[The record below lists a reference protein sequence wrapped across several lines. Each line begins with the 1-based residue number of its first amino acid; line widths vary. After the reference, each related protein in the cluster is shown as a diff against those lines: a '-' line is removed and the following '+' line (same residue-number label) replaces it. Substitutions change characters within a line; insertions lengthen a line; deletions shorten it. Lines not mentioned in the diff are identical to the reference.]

1 MQITLPYSGFRLADL
16 WFLLQGAQNTIL
28 VSMLAGTAG
37 TLFGF
42 CLGWSRGASDA
53 LRIALAPYV
62 DITRS
67 VPLIIQFILVDSFVS
82 IVGHPLD
89 PFWVG
94 TIVLALYMGVLT
106 SELVRSGLA
115 SVPAPVRRA
124 ARSLGLSYWQE
135 FWYIS
140 VPIAVRTSL
149 PGWIGLLLG
158 LIKDSSLLGVIGYVE
173 LLRASKILDNRTH
186 DTLLLLAGVGL
197 FYFLICF
204 PISIYSRRLERGL
217 AK

>member
-1 MQITLPYSGFRLADL
+1 VQITLPYSGFRFADL
-16 WFLLQGAQNTIL
+16 WFLLQGAENTIL
-28 VSMLAGTAG
+28 VSVLAGTAG
-37 TLFGF
+37 TLIGF
-42 CLGWSRGASDA
+42 CLGWGRGASKW

-82 IVGHPLD
+82 IAGYSLD

-94 TIVLALYMGVLT
+94 TIVLGLYMGVLT

-135 FWYIS
+135 LWYIS

-149 PGWIGLLLG
+149 PGWIGLVLG

-186 DTLLLLAGVGL
+186 ETLLLLSGVGL
-197 FYFLICF
+197 FYFVICF
-204 PISIYSRRLERGL
+204 PISIYSRRLERGF